1 MSVNNTQGTKKQG
14 VMSSMLNQAKNMAIG
29 GVIGGVAGKAVS
41 LVVPVSHNKIATEIA
56 DHYMKTNKDG
66 LGDVI
71 KNAVELAQKNE
82 TNGILKK
89 TLETVQKYTP
99 DEFSKNKDL
108 IKNALTN
115 AGNIMADGVEYT
127 QKNVVDGLKKFI
139 KNNEVTKEQMEKAIK
154 ESDGA
159 LSKIMETATKKVK
172 DFYSLARKQRPKDD
186 IVRIAKK
193 CAKEAQTGKIVGA
206 GILAG
211 VVAAIF
217 SDMFSGIFTKK
228 AKNAQQAP
236 VGLFDSKI
244 QTHQG

>member
-14 VMSSMLNQAKNMAIG
+14 VMSSVLNQAKNMAIG
-29 GVIGGVAGKAVS
+29 GAIGGVAGKAVS
-41 LVVPVSHNKIATEIA
+41 LAAPVSHNKIAVEIA
-56 DHYMKTNKDG
+56 DHYIKTNKDG
-66 LGDVI
+66 LGDII
-71 KNAVELAQKNE
+71 KNAVELSSKNK
-82 TNGILKK
+82 TNNTLKQM
-89 TLETVQKYTP
+89 LETIQKYTP
-99 DEFSKNKDL
+99 DEFDRNKDS
-108 IKNALTN
+108 IKKALTN
-115 AGNIMADGVEYT
+115 AGDIMAEGVEYSRE
-127 QKNVVDGLKKFI
+127 NVLDGIKKFL
-139 KNNEVTKEQMEKAIK
+139 KNNEVPKEQLEKALK
-154 ESDGA
+154 DSDGA
-159 LSKIMETATKKVK
+159 FAKIMETATKKVK

-193 CAKEAQTGKIVGA
+193 CAKEVQTGKIVGA

-236 VGLFDSKI
+236 VGQFDSKI